1 MRTATLFFV
10 GAGLFAQTQYDL
22 VLKGGHVIDPKNGI
36 DAVRDVAIKDGK
48 IAAIGGGLEGKRV
61 ADVSG
66 LFVMPG
72 LVDIHVHVYPGVGG
86 PAAAYAAGENG
97 VWPDDHGPRA
107 CTTTMVDAGSSGW
120 ANYDDFD
127 KRIVKR
133 STTRI
138 LAFLNIVGQG
148 MGGGKV
154 EQNTADMEPRKVA
167 DAVLA
172 HRDVLVGVK
181 TAHYTA
187 PDWIA
192 VDRAVEAGTMAK
204 VPVMV
209 DFGSFKP
216 QRPYEELVLKHLR
229 PGDISTHAYLRSV
242 PLLDAEGKLKPYL
255 AEARKRGVIF
265 DAGHGGGSFVW
276 RQAEPATR
284 QGFFPDSISTDLHI
298 HSMNAGMKDM
308 VNVMSKFLNL
318 NMPRADIVKASTWTP
333 AKIIGREELGHLTVG
348 AGADVAV
355 LRYEVGSYGF
365 LDVENKSMRGVQ
377 RFSCEMTVRDGK
389 VVWDLNGRAGDPAL
403 P

>member
-1 MRTATLFFV
+1 MLRAVVFFV
-10 GAGLFAQTQYDL
+10 GAGLLAQTQYDL

-66 LFVMPG
+66 LFVVPG
-72 LVDIHVHVYPGVGG
+72 LVDIHVHVFPGVGG
-86 PAAAYAAGENG
+86 PAAAYASGENG

-154 EQNTADMEPRKVA
+154 EQNTADMEPKKVA
-167 DAVLA
+167 DAILA

-229 PGDISTHAYLRSV
+229 PGDISTHVYLRSV
-242 PLLDAEGKLKPYL
+242 PLLEADGKLKPYL

-265 DAGHGGGSFVW
+265 DVGHGGGSFVW